1 MENTHR
7 PAGLVL
13 SRQNLPIVPRGED
26 GFSDTSN
33 VHRGGYVLLDTEGT
47 PDVVLIGTGSE
58 VQHAVGARDLLAEKG
73 IKARVVSMPCVEWF
87 EEQEAAYR
95 ETVIPPTVK
104 ARVSVEAGV
113 KMGWREF
120 VGDHGRSLSI
130 EHYGA
135 SADAARLFK
144 EFGFTAQSV
153 ADAAEDSIRV
163 STS

>member
-1 MENTHR
+1 
-7 PAGLVL
+7 
-13 SRQNLPIVPRGED
+13 
-26 GFSDTSN
+26 
-33 VHRGGYVLLDTEGT
+33 
-47 PDVVLIGTGSE
+47 
-58 VQHAVGARDLLAEKG
+58 
-73 IKARVVSMPCVEWF
+73 
-87 EEQEAAYR
+87 
-95 ETVIPPTVK
+95 
-104 ARVSVEAGV
+104 
-113 KMGWREF
+113 MGWREF